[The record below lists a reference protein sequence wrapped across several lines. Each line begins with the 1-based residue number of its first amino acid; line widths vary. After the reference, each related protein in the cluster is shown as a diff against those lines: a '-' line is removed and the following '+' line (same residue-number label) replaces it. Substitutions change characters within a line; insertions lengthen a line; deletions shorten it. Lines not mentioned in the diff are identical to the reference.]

1 LWANFMALIGIF
13 SQSVGPSFGIWANPV
28 HFSLSGEE
36 EGGELRNPTAAPC
49 GGHPPLFL
57 TSEPPGGYC
66 GGMHDGAASTQSQ
79 RATRAY
85 AEYTAMAKKLELEML
100 GRPQG
105 WSIHGARG
113 L

>member
-1 LWANFMALIGIF
+1 
-13 SQSVGPSFGIWANPV
+13 
-28 HFSLSGEE
+28 
-36 EGGELRNPTAAPC
+36 
-49 GGHPPLFL
+49 
-57 TSEPPGGYC
+57 
-66 GGMHDGAASTQSQ
+66 MHDGAASTQSQ